1 MNVITQLLAVAL
13 LAAPSGPAEHAAAV
27 RALPAGSA
35 FTSGGE
41 RYRFVGG
48 ARAVARGDG
57 EDEAGA
63 LSRAGAAGAE
73 ILERKGAFLVFRDA
87 RASAAAAR
95 RRKEGVHAVAVNA
108 RTGRVAVVSGVV
120 NVRLRKGADAARV
133 ARAHGLEL
141 VSAAPRLGAAFLRVP
156 AGQDVQAAAAAVAK
170 DPGVSSAEI
179 DVIEHLAV
187 PR

>member
-1 MNVITQLLAVAL
+1 MNVIAQILVVAL
-13 LAAPSGPAEHAAAV
+13 VAGPSTAAEHAAAG
-27 RALPAGSA
+27 ALPPGSA
-35 FTSGGE
+35 FTSAGE

-48 ARAVARGDG
+48 ARAVARGEG
-57 EDEAGA
+57 EDEERA

-73 ILERKGAFLVFRDA
+73 VLERKGGFLVFRDA

-95 RRKEGVHAVAVNA
+95 KRKEGAYAVAVNA
-108 RTGRVAVVSGVV
+108 RTGRVAVVSGIV
-120 NVRLRKGADAARV
+120 NARLKKGADAARI

-141 VSAAPRLGAAFLRVP
+141 VSSAPRLGAAFFRVP
-156 AGQDVQAAAAAVAK
+156 AGQDVQAAAAAVEK
-170 DPGVSSAEI
+170 DPGVASAEI

>member
-1 MNVITQLLAVAL
+1 MVFAQILVVAL
-13 LAAPSGPAEHAAAV
+13 LAGPSNAADPAAAA

-35 FTSGGE
+35 FTAGGE

-57 EDEAGA
+57 EDDDRA
-63 LSRAGAAGAE
+63 LARAGAAGAE
-73 ILERKGAFLVFRDA
+73 ILERKGGFLVFRDA
-87 RASAAAAR
+87 RATAAAAR
-95 RRKEGVHAVAVNA
+95 SRKEGVHAVAVNA
-108 RTGRVAVVSGVV
+108 RTGRVAVVTGIL
-120 NVRLRKGADAARV
+120 NVRLKKGADAARL

-141 VSAAPRLGAAFLRVP
+141 VSVAPRLGAAFLRVP

-170 DPGVSSAEI
+170 DPGVASAEI

-187 PR
+187 PH